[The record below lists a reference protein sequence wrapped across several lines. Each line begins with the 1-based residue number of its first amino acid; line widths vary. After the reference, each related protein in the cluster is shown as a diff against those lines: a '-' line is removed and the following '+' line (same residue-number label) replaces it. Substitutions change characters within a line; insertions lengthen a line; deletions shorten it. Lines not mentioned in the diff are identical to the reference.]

1 MPPMESVRVPGFAP
15 SVHGLRFANTFPSA
29 PIRRFQL
36 GALATLTVGDVANG
50 LCGGMTFVAA
60 DCFNA
65 RLDAPADAAPPPDGS
80 ALRSAIV
87 ERQLDSFDGGRVP
100 LRFYRLALPI
110 RPRRETGWAR
120 ALGRVGIDLHSRT
133 WVMATREWPRVRRLL
148 DAGRLVPLGLVR
160 AVSWNP
166 LDLARNHQVLA
177 WGYDL
182 DGGRLTLR
190 IHDPN
195 WPADDEVT
203 LTLDVGDPDGEARP
217 VYSKPDGPVVA
228 FFKAPYRFR
237 VSAVAGP
244 PSEAVNLPPAAGA
257 HGRKIGDRLDG

>member
-1 MPPMESVRVPGFAP
+1 MPPMESVRVPGFSP
-15 SVHGLRFANTFPSA
+15 SVHGLRFANAFPSA

-36 GALATLTVGDVANG
+36 GALATLTIGDVANG

-65 RLDAPADAAPPPDGS
+65 GLDAPTDAAAPPEGS
-80 ALRSAIV
+80 ALRSAII
-87 ERQLDSFDGGRVP
+87 ERQFDSFDGGRVP
-100 LRFYRLALPI
+100 LRFYGLALPI
-110 RPRRETGWAR
+110 RPPRETGWGR

-133 WVMATREWPRVRRLL
+133 WLMATREWPRVRRLL
-148 DAGRLVPLGLVR
+148 DAGRLVPIGLVR

-190 IHDPN
+190 IYDPN

-203 LTLDVGDPDGEARP
+203 LTIDVDDPDGEARP
-217 VYSKPDGPVVA
+217 VYSKADGPVVA

-237 VSAVAGP
+237 VPAVAGP
-244 PSEAVNLPPAAGA
+244 PSGQLGA
-257 HGRKIGDRLDG
+257 